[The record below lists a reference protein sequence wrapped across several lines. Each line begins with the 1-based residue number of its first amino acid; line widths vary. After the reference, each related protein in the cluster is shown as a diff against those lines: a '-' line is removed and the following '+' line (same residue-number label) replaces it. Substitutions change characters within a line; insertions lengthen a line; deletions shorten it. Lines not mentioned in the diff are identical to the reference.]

1 MAVAV
6 PIKDLKE
13 TKKFSALVEKNGEV
27 IVTKNGYS
35 AFHCVSAK
43 KREAEKME
51 LAESKL
57 IQRLLIA
64 EEEEKS
70 GKFMDADKVQAKIRA
85 KYDL

>member
-1 MAVAV
+1 MAIAV

-13 TKKFSALVEKNGEV
+13 TKKFSAMVEENDEV

-51 LAESKL
+51 LAEAKL
-57 IQRLLIA
+57 MKRIA
-64 EEEEKS
+64 LAEIEIAT
-70 GKFMDADKVQAKIRA
+70 GKYQDYDKFIKDIKAE
-85 KYDL
+85 YDL

>member
-1 MAVAV
+1 MAIAV

-13 TKKFSALVEKNGEV
+13 TKKFSDMVEKNDEV

-35 AFHCVSAK
+35 AFHCISTK

-51 LAESKL
+51 LAEAKL

-64 EEEEKS
+64 EEEERS
-70 GKFMDADKVQAKIRA
+70 GKVMDFDKVQAKIRA

>member
-13 TKKFSALVEKNGEV
+13 TKKFSDLVEKNDEV

-35 AFHCVSAK
+35 AFHCISTK

-51 LAESKL
+51 LAEAKL

-64 EEEEKS
+64 EEEERS
-70 GKFMDADKVQAKIRA
+70 GKVMDFDKVQAKIKA

>member
-1 MAVAV
+1 MAIAV

-13 TKKFSALVEKNGEV
+13 TKKFSAMVEKNDEV

-35 AFHCVSAK
+35 VFHCVSAK

-51 LAESKL
+51 LAEAKL

-70 GKFMDADKVQAKIRA
+70 GKFMDADKVQEKIRA
-85 KYDL
+85 KYGL

>member
-1 MAVAV
+1 MAIAV

-13 TKKFSALVEKNGEV
+13 TKKFSAMVEENDEV

-51 LAESKL
+51 LAEAKL
-57 IQRLLIA
+57 MKRIA
-64 EEEEKS
+64 LAEIEIAT
-70 GKFMDADKVQAKIRA
+70 GKYQDYDKFIKDI
-85 KYDL
+85 KDEYDL

>member
-1 MAVAV
+1 MILLLHNLFLILQHQ
-6 PIKDLKE
+6 IKLYI
-13 TKKFSALVEKNGEV
+13 TEV

-35 AFHCVSAK
+35 AFHCISTK

-51 LAESKL
+51 LAEAKL

-64 EEEEKS
+64 EEEERS
-70 GKFMDADKVQAKIRA
+70 GKVMDFDKVQAKIKA